1 MVKSF
6 KTYYYVQ
13 EEGFGSKLKALGL
26 AGSLA
31 LTGMGKE
38 MPPQQPAQQTQT
50 VRKDISIV
58 TPDSLKS
65 QLVKHEG
72 YKRNPYRD
80 TEGKLTVGIGFN
92 IDDRTNRQVFHKVTG
107 LDPSK
112 VTTKTQ
118 LNDAQINELYRTSFN
133 RAVADARKF
142 LPSYDSQPL
151 PVKQAL
157 VDMSFNLGYPRLSK
171 FIKFKEALEK
181 KDYKRAS
188 KEMMDS
194 KWSRQV
200 KGRAVTL
207 SNMVS
212 SAN

>member
-1 MVKSF
+1 VKSF
-6 KTYYYVQ
+6 KTYYYIQ
-13 EEGFGSKLKALGL
+13 EEGLGSKLKALGL

-31 LTGMGKE
+31 LTGFGKE
-38 MPPQQPAQQTQT
+38 MPTQQPAQQTQT

-58 TPDSLKS
+58 TSDSLKN
-65 QLVKHEG
+65 QLIKHEG
-72 YKRNPYRD
+72 YRTKPYYD
-80 TEGKLTVGIGFN
+80 SEGKLTVGIGFN
-92 IDDRTNRQVFHKVTG
+92 IDEKSNRQAFYKATG
-107 LDPSK
+107 LDPAK
-112 VTTKTQ
+112 VSTKTQ
-118 LNDAQINELYRTSFN
+118 LNDRQVNELYKISFN
-133 RAVADARKF
+133 RAVSDARKF
-142 LPSYDSQPL
+142 LPSFDSQPL
-151 PVKQAL
+151 PVKQVL
-157 VDMSFNLGYPRLSK
+157 IDMSFNLGYPRLSK
-171 FIKFKEALEK
+171 FTKFKDALEK